1 MKRLNI
7 VILKISETSQ
17 YSKVGT
23 LLKVNFSISDEFT
36 EPFTAHFAGNAW
48 NADFV
53 IKSPTGV
60 VSKSCSE
67 KFRKILRKTPSM
79 ELFFSEVADL
89 INVAHKT
96 LVVGFF

>member
-7 VILKISETSQ
+7 VILKISETSP

-36 EPFTAHFAGNAW
+36 EPFSAHFAGNAW

-53 IKSPTGV
+53 IKSPAG
-60 VSKSCSE
+60 VSKCCSE